1 MHILYFHQH
10 FATPR
15 GAGGIRSYE
24 MAQALIRNGHRVT
37 MICGSHG
44 LGGPGLTQPFDR
56 GRRRGEVDGIDV
68 IEFDLRY
75 GNADGLLKRSW
86 TFLRYAVGGAV
97 MALREPC
104 DLIFA
109 TTTPL
114 TVGIPAL
121 AARWL
126 RGKRYVFEV
135 RDLWPELPRAMGVI
149 RNPVILALLS
159 ALEWL
164 SYRGADRC
172 VALSPGIAEG
182 IAARGVSPDRIEM
195 VPNGCD
201 RHIFGAGTQA
211 WRPEGVRDD
220 QLLAIFTGSH
230 GQANGLDA
238 ILDAAMVLQAR
249 GRDDIVIAL
258 VGDGKLKPRLMAR
271 AEREGLGNVRF
282 HPPVSKLR
290 LAGLMAGADLGLQ
303 ILANVPAFYYGT
315 SPNKFF
321 DYLAAELPVLVNY
334 PGWVAEML
342 TQEGAGVAVPPD
354 DPEAFAD
361 GLIALADDRN
371 AAKRM
376 GAAAASLAER
386 QFDRRELA
394 DRWVAWVT
402 AGHHP

>member
-24 MAQALIRNGHRVT
+24 MAQALIREGHRVT
-37 MICGSHG
+37 MVCGSHG
-44 LGGPGLTQPFDR
+44 LGGPGLTQPFER
-56 GRRRGEVDGIDV
+56 GQRRGEVDGIDV
-68 IEFDLRY
+68 IEFDLSY
-75 GNADGLLKRSW
+75 GNADSLLKRSW
-86 TFLRYAVGGAV
+86 TFLRYALGGAV
-97 MALREPC
+97 VALREPC

-149 RNPVILALLS
+149 RNPVVLALLS

-164 SYRGADRC
+164 SYRSADRC
-172 VALSPGIAEG
+172 VALSPGIADG
-182 IAARGVSPDRIEM
+182 IAMRGVSPDRIQM

-201 RHIFGAGTQA
+201 RHIFGAGVEP
-211 WRPEGVRDD
+211 WRPEGVRNE
-220 QLLAIFTGSH
+220 QLLTIFTGSH

-238 ILDAAMVLQAR
+238 VLDAAAELQAR

-258 VGDGKLKPRLMAR
+258 VGDGKLKPMLMAR
-271 AEREGLGNVRF
+271 AEREGLRNVRF
-282 HPPVSKLR
+282 LPPVSKSH
-290 LAGLMAGADLGLQ
+290 LAGLMAGADVGLQ

-321 DYLAAELPVLVNY
+321 DYLAAGLPVIANY

-342 TQEGAGVAVPPD
+342 TEEGAGVAVPPD
-354 DPEAFAD
+354 NPEAFAEA
-361 GLIALADDRN
+361 LIAFAEHRN
-371 AAKRM
+371 AAKDM
-376 GAAAASLAER
+376 GRAAASLAER
-386 QFDRRELA
+386 KFDRRKLA
-394 DRWVAWVT
+394 DRWTAWVT
-402 AGHHP
+402 AGRRC